1 MKQNDFCK
9 ELFGRYDK
17 ILLQTSRAAHGQ
29 RSRMWDLD
37 MVLTEEQMEEL
48 FDTKKPNKTRSKR
61 AAIRSQ
67 SKIWPKGIIP
77 YQFSSEGEFSVADK
91 NEINAAMR

>member
-1 MKQNDFCK
+1 MTKQNFFCE

-37 MVLTEEQMEEL
+37 MVLTEEQEL

-67 SKIWPKGIIP
+67 SNIWPKGIIP
-77 YQFSSEGEFSVADK
+77 YQFSSKGEFSVADK

>member
-1 MKQNDFCK
+1 M
-9 ELFGRYDK
+9 
-17 ILLQTSRAAHGQ
+17 LQTSRAARGQ

-48 FDTKKPNKTRSKR
+48 FDTKNPNKARSKR
-61 AAIRSQ
+61 AAIKSQ
-67 SKIWPKGIIP
+67 SRIWPKGIIP
-77 YQFSSEGEFSVADK
+77 YQFSSKGNFSDADK